1 MAQVDITKYVVPA
14 EYWWQAVK
22 KSWELQNEYGVSVD
36 PAMILNT
43 PDPIRI
49 IMGLNKQLFNA
60 ARPDSFISRPVGYQV
75 RNGYIFVKYPNGV
88 KAMVRMMGNNEEE
101 RMKYALKVARSWH
114 LVAVN
119 GRGYVVKEI
128 MDLTA
133 DVEAAK
139 AVVEAVGKKRAVAM
153 ALGLKPESLDGYW
166 HRAII
171 LINRAHVMELSQPAT
186 GKSTFGWY
194 ISRVLGG
201 IVVNEPPSVAFLAG
215 DARDGSFGA
224 AFTSNI
230 VVFDEIDKW
239 AKKWESMAQ
248 TMDVLL
254 SGMENCTWTRGAG
267 KGLSYSKCVSTAW
280 FGNTPAT
287 LVEVPKDRGKI
298 AELMTKLL
306 KVNAGPLIDRISVI
320 ATEAPRF
327 RTDYLGDMIKP
338 AVVRGLSRIL
348 TEEAQKK
355 WDELRQQGWDARS
368 AWHLAVITVM
378 LSWVKEKEVTIDDAV
393 AVYKM
398 MT

>member
-1 MAQVDITKYVVPA
+1 MAQADISKFVVPA
-14 EYWWQAVK
+14 EAWWSAVK
-22 KSWELQNEYGVSVD
+22 KSWQLQNEYGVSVD

-43 PDPIRI
+43 PDPIKVVL
-49 IMGLNKQLFNA
+49 GLNKQLFNA
-60 ARPDSFISRPVGYQV
+60 ARPESFLSRPTGYQV
-75 RNGYIFVKYPNGV
+75 RGGYIYVKYPNGV
-88 KAMVRMMGNNEEE
+88 RAMVPLLGKTEEE
-101 RMKYALKVARSWH
+101 RVRHALKVARSWH
-114 LVAVN
+114 VVSVD

-133 DVEAAK
+133 DAEAAK

-153 ALGLKPESLDGYW
+153 ALGLKPEALDGYW
-166 HRAII
+166 HRAVV
-171 LINRAHVMELSQPAT
+171 LITRAHVMELSQPAT
-186 GKSTFGWY
+186 GKSTYGWY

-201 IVVNEPPSVAFLAG
+201 IVVNEPPSVAYLAG

-239 AKKWESMAQ
+239 AKKGESMAQ

-254 SGMENCTWTRGAG
+254 SGMENCVWARGAG

-280 FGNTPAT
+280 FGNTPAMLT
-287 LVEVPKDRGKI
+287 EVPRDRAKI

-306 KVNAGPLIDRISVI
+306 KVNTGPLIDRISII
-320 ATEAPRF
+320 ATEASRF
-327 RTDYLGDMIKP
+327 RTDYLGDMLKP
-338 AVVRGLSRIL
+338 AVVRGLSRIM
-348 TEEAQKK
+348 TEEAQAK

-368 AWHLAVITVM
+368 AWHLAVIMTM
-378 LSWVKEKEVTIDDAV
+378 LGWVKEKEAAVDDAM

-398 MT
+398 L

>member
-1 MAQVDITKYVVPA
+1 MAVDITKYVVPA
-14 EYWWQAVK
+14 ESWWAAVK
-22 KSWELQNEYGVSVD
+22 KSWQLQNEYGVSVD

-43 PDPIRI
+43 PDPIKVVL
-49 IMGLNKQLFNA
+49 GLNKQLFNA
-60 ARPDSFISRPVGYQV
+60 ARPESFLSRPVSYQV
-75 RNGYIFVKYPNGV
+75 RGGYIYVKYPNGV
-88 KAMVRMMGNNEEE
+88 RAVVPLLGKTEEE
-101 RMKYALKVARSWH
+101 RVRHALKVARSWH
-114 LVAVN
+114 VVSLN

-133 DVEAAK
+133 DIEAAK

-153 ALGLKPESLDGYW
+153 ALGLKPEALDGYW
-166 HRAII
+166 HRAMV
-171 LINRAHVMELSQPAT
+171 LITRAHVMELSQPAT
-186 GKSTFGWY
+186 GKSTYGWY

-239 AKKWESMAQ
+239 AKKGESMAQ

-254 SGMENCTWTRGAG
+254 SGMENCVWARGAG

-287 LVEVPKDRGKI
+287 LTEVPRDRAKI

-327 RTDYLGDMIKP
+327 RTDYLGDMLKP

-348 TEEAQKK
+348 TEEAQAK

-368 AWHLAVITVM
+368 AWHLSVIMT
-378 LSWVKEKEVTIDDAV
+378 LLNWVKEKEVSIDDAV

-398 MT
+398 L

>member
-1 MAQVDITKYVVPA
+1 MAQADISKFVVPA
-14 EYWWQAVK
+14 EAWWSAVK
-22 KSWELQNEYGVSVD
+22 KSWQLQNEYGVSVD

-43 PDPIRI
+43 PDPIKVVF
-49 IMGLNKQLFNA
+49 GLNKQLFNA
-60 ARPDSFISRPVGYQV
+60 ARPESFISRPTGYQV
-75 RNGYIFVKYPNGV
+75 RGGYIYVKYPNGV
-88 KAMVRMMGNNEEE
+88 RAMVPLLGKTEEE
-101 RMKYALKVARSWH
+101 RVRHALKVARSWH
-114 LVAVN
+114 VVSVD

-153 ALGLKPESLDGYW
+153 ALGLKPEALDGYW
-166 HRAII
+166 HRAVV
-171 LINRAHVMELSQPAT
+171 LITRAHVMELSQPAT
-186 GKSTFGWY
+186 GKSTYGWY

-201 IVVNEPPSVAFLAG
+201 IVVNEPPSVAYLAG

-239 AKKWESMAQ
+239 AKKGESMAQ

-254 SGMENCTWTRGAG
+254 SGMENCVWARGAG

-280 FGNTPAT
+280 FGNTPAMLT
-287 LVEVPKDRGKI
+287 EVPRDRAKI

-306 KVNAGPLIDRISVI
+306 KVNTGPLIDRISII

-327 RTDYLGDMIKP
+327 RTDYLGDMLKP
-338 AVVRGLSRIL
+338 AVVRGLSRIM
-348 TEEAQKK
+348 TEEAQAK

-368 AWHLAVITVM
+368 AWHLAVIMTM
-378 LSWVKEKEVTIDDAV
+378 LGWVKEKEAAVDDAV

-398 MT
+398 L

>member
-1 MAQVDITKYVVPA
+1 MAQADITKYTVPA
-14 EYWWQAVK
+14 EAWWAAVK
-22 KSWELQNEYGVSVD
+22 KSWQLQNEYGVSVD

-43 PDPIRI
+43 PDPIKVVL
-49 IMGLNKQLFNA
+49 GLNKQLFNA
-60 ARPDSFISRPVGYQV
+60 ARPESFLSRPVGYQV
-75 RNGYIFVKYPNGV
+75 KGNMIYVKYPNGV
-88 KAMVRMMGNNEEE
+88 RAMVPLLGKTEEE
-101 RMKYALKVARSWH
+101 RVRHALKVARSWH
-114 LVAVN
+114 VVSLN

-133 DVEAAK
+133 DAEAAK

-153 ALGLKPESLDGYW
+153 ALGLKPEALDGYW
-166 HRAII
+166 HRAVV
-171 LINRAHVMELSQPAT
+171 LITRAHVMELSQPAT
-186 GKSTFGWY
+186 GKSTYGWY

-201 IVVNEPPSVAFLAG
+201 IVVNEPPSVAYLAG

-239 AKKWESMAQ
+239 AKKGESMAQ

-254 SGMENCTWTRGAG
+254 SGMENCVWARGAG

-287 LVEVPKDRGKI
+287 LTEVPRDRAKI

-306 KVNAGPLIDRISVI
+306 KVNAGPLIDRISII

-327 RTDYLGDMIKP
+327 RTDYLGDMLKP
-338 AVVRGLSRIL
+338 AVVRGLSRIM
-348 TEEAQKK
+348 TEEAQQR
-355 WDELRQQGWDARS
+355 WDQLRQQGWDARS
-368 AWHLAVITVM
+368 SWHLAVIMTM
-378 LSWVKEKEVTIDDAV
+378 LGWVKEKDISIDDAV

-398 MT
+398 L

>member
-1 MAQVDITKYVVPA
+1 MAVDITKYVVPA
-14 EYWWQAVK
+14 EAWWSAVK
-22 KSWELQNEYGVSVD
+22 KSWQLQNEYGVSVD
-36 PAMILNT
+36 PGLVLNV
-43 PDPIRI
+43 PDPLRI

-60 ARPDSFISRPVGYQV
+60 ARPQSFISRPVGYQV
-75 RNGYIFVKYPNGV
+75 RGSYIYVKYPNGV
-88 KAMVRMMGNNEEE
+88 RAMLKMQGGTEEE

-114 LVAVN
+114 SVHMN
-119 GRGYVVKEI
+119 GNGYIIKEI
-128 MDLTA
+128 MDLSA
-133 DVEAAK
+133 DTEAAK
-139 AVVEAVGKKRAVAM
+139 AVADAVGKRRAVAM
-153 ALGLKPESLDGYW
+153 ALGLKPEALDGYW
-166 HRAII
+166 HRALV
-171 LINRAHVMELSQPAT
+171 LITRAHVMELSQPAT

-239 AKKWESMAQ
+239 AKKGESVAQ

-254 SGMENCTWTRGAG
+254 SGMENCVWSRGAG

-287 LVEVPKDRGKI
+287 LVEVPRDRAKI

-327 RTDYLGDMIKP
+327 KTDYLGDMLKP
-338 AVVRGLSRIL
+338 AIVRGLSRIL
-348 TEEAQKK
+348 TEEAQAK
-355 WDELRQQGWDARS
+355 WDKLRQEGWDARS
-368 AWHLAVITVM
+368 AWHLAVIVTL
-378 LSWVKEKEVTIDDAV
+378 LSWVREKEVSIDDAV

-398 MT
+398 L

>member
-1 MAQVDITKYVVPA
+1 MAQADISKFVVPA
-14 EYWWQAVK
+14 EAWWSAVK
-22 KSWELQNEYGVSVD
+22 KSWQLQNEYGVSVD

-43 PDPIRI
+43 PDPIKVVL
-49 IMGLNKQLFNA
+49 GLNKQLFNA
-60 ARPDSFISRPVGYQV
+60 ARPESFLSRPVGYQV
-75 RNGYIFVKYPNGV
+75 RGGYIYVKYPNGV
-88 KAMVRMMGNNEEE
+88 RAMVPLTGKTEEE
-101 RMKYALKVARSWH
+101 RVRHALKVARSWH
-114 LVAVN
+114 VVSLN

-133 DVEAAK
+133 DAEAAK
-139 AVVEAVGKKRAVAM
+139 AVVDAVGKKRAVAM
-153 ALGLKPESLDGYW
+153 ALGLKPEALDGYW
-166 HRAII
+166 HRAMV
-171 LINRAHVMELSQPAT
+171 LITRAHTMELSQPAT

-239 AKKWESMAQ
+239 AKKGESMAQ

-254 SGMENCTWTRGAG
+254 SGMENCVWARGAG

-287 LVEVPKDRGKI
+287 LVEVPRDRAKI

-306 KVNAGPLIDRISVI
+306 KVNAGPLIDRISII

-327 RTDYLGDMIKP
+327 RTDYLGDMLKP
-338 AVVRGLSRIL
+338 AVVRGLSRIM
-348 TEEAQKK
+348 TEEAQQR
-355 WDELRQQGWDARS
+355 WDQLRQQGWDARS
-368 AWHLAVITVM
+368 SWHLAVIMTM
-378 LSWVKEKEVTIDDAV
+378 LEWVKEKEAAVDDAV

-398 MT
+398 L